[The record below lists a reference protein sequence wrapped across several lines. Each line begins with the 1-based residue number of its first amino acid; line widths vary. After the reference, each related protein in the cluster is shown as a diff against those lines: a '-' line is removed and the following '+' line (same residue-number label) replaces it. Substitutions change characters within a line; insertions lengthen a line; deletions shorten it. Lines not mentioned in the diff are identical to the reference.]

1 MSRDSYSR
9 GRGGAALLLLIAAV
23 ALVVAVLAIFTSVF
37 EKDKA
42 KPDDAPGTDVIQP
55 AEPDDTGSDT
65 PDVPADPDTIRMGR
79 LSSWPRARRMQSTSW
94 RITSNATRRT

>member
-9 GRGGAALLLLIAAV
+9 GRGGAALLLLIAAA

-55 AEPDDTGSDT
+55 AEPDRQVYRRKAAG
-65 PDVPADPDTIRMGR
+65 GHQ
-79 LSSWPRARRMQSTSW
+79 ARRQP
-94 RITSNATRRT
+94 AG